1 MMAAGIV
8 VFCLFSSIFST
19 VASLKCQ
26 TCLVFGKEC
35 TEEDV
40 KMVECKDEKEICS
53 SMITNSTL
61 TNISISL
68 MIKGCS
74 KPEECYEGFYS
85 STTVD
90 GRHELTNGH
99 CCQTDGCNA
108 DSLHLPNYDEFQP
121 NGLQCLGCYA
131 QDADSCEGHQSVI
144 CLDKQDQCVNMAFSV
159 QAFGNH
165 TDKYSYQ
172 GCTTKNACS
181 YPTGTSELAG
191 GLFHFNVTTLECRN
205 ASSHDPDLSSS

>member
-1 MMAAGIV
+1 MCKSWLQEKQLSSSTNMMAAEIV

-40 KMVECKDEKEICS
+40 KMVECKNEEKMCS
-53 SMITNSTL
+53 SMITNNTL

-68 MIKGCS
+68 MIKRCS

-90 GRHELTNGH
+90 GRHELSNGH

-108 DSLHLPNYDEFQP
+108 DSLH
-121 NGLQCLGCYA
+121 
-131 QDADSCEGHQSVI
+131 
-144 CLDKQDQCVNMAFSV
+144 
-159 QAFGNH
+159 FGNH

-181 YPTGTSELAG
+181 YPIGMSELAG

-205 ASSHDPDLSSS
+205 ASSHDPDLILVRKEEPSPYLLEDLSK